1 MQTDHDSVSSK
12 RWLKIYLLIRPCTCT
27 VGQVNLLVYY
37 IKLKS
42 RLSVCPSDRHVDNS
56 VNSAWIDLKLD
67 LCTAVVSGMCMVV
80 LIIS

>member
-1 MQTDHDSVSSK
+1 MYLHGRAGKLASLLHKAEKPSV
-12 RWLKIYLLIRPCTCT
+12 C
-27 VGQVNLLVYY
+27 
-37 IKLKS
+37 
-42 RLSVCPSDRHVDNS
+42 LSVRPSGRHVDNS